1 MHIFIQ
7 VYITK
12 DVVNSVEWKL
22 SGSAG
27 HGGID
32 LEALQGWLLKYR
44 DDSKKLHI
52 SVEYF
57 VDWLAN
63 QSPPWSAYKAF
74 MYGRLLVLNKQPGI
88 RPVTVREI

>member
-22 SGSAG
+22 SGSVG
-27 HGGID
+27 PGGMD
-32 LEALQGWLLKYR
+32 LEDLQGWLLKYR
-44 DDSKKLHI
+44 DDSKKPHI

-63 QSPPWSAYKAF
+63 KSPPWSAYKGF
-74 MYGRLLVLNKQPGI
+74 MYGLLLVLNKKLGV
-88 RPVTVREI
+88 RPVGVR